1 MNNII
6 TSNLSTNAKDVTI
19 SFMASSENS
28 PLVASKFDIFKH
40 TGKTNRLFAMDDKE
54 ADIEPDELISKDVE
68 FESVTFDQKTVS
80 TSVEVTQLVRNNT
93 PIDLQGIAQGK
104 ATRRILR
111 TLQSQAFGKGNAD
124 GSGKQMQSIFEYNNY
139 ANKIADIKTYTKV
152 DEMFNDFANSSENLQ
167 GAIFVVDN
175 ALFATRLVDVSGETL
190 LKPSDAN
197 DGSIGKIYNIPVFVQ
212 QMNGKGKMV
221 LMNPKAYAVSVN
233 DDFIAEVNSGS
244 GNVED
249 TEVALAGYTFVYA
262 ELMASG
268 MVANPHGIKILTDL
282 TMSAQSVEEL
292 KAKRSR
298 KAKGE

>member
-1 MNNII
+1 MTII
-6 TSNLSTNAKDVTI
+6 TDNLSTNAKDVTI
-19 SFMASSENS
+19 SFMASSENY
-28 PLVASKFDIFKH
+28 PLIASKFDIFKH
-40 TGKTNRLFAMDDKE
+40 VGKTNRLFAMDDKE
-54 ADIEPDELISKDVE
+54 AEIDPDELISKDVE

-80 TSVEVTQLVRNNT
+80 TSVEITQLILNNT
-93 PIDLQGIAQGK
+93 PIDLKGIAQGK

-139 ANKIADIKTYTKV
+139 TNKIADIKTFSKV

-175 ALFATRLVDVSGETL
+175 ALFATNLVDVGGQAL
-190 LKPSDAN
+190 LKPTNAH
-197 DGSIGKIYNIPVFVQ
+197 DGSIGTIYGIPVFVQ
-212 QMNGKGKMV
+212 PMNGKGKMV

-233 DDFIAEVNSGS
+233 DELTAEINDGS
-244 GNVED
+244 ED
-249 TEVALAGYTFVYA
+249 STTALAGYNFVYT
-262 ELMASG
+262 EIMASG

-282 TMSAQSVEEL
+282 TMSAQSVGEPTV
-292 KAKRSR
+292 KRSR

>member
-1 MNNII
+1 MTII
-6 TSNLSTNAKDVTI
+6 TDNLSTNAKDVTI

-28 PLVASKFDIFKH
+28 PLIASKFDIFNHK
-40 TGKTNRLFAMDDKE
+40 GKTNRLFAMDDKE
-54 ADIEPDELISKDVE
+54 AEIDPDELISKDVE

-80 TSVEVTQLVRNNT
+80 TSIEITQLVQNDT
-93 PIDLQGIAQGK
+93 PIDLKGIAQGK

-111 TLQSQAFGKGNAD
+111 TLQSQAFGKGNSD
-124 GSGKQMQSIFEYNNY
+124 GSGKQMQSIFEYNTY
-139 ANKIADIKTYTKV
+139 ANKIADIKTFTKV

-175 ALFATRLVDVSGETL
+175 ALFATKLLDEGKQAL

-212 QMNGKGKMV
+212 PMNGKGKMV

-233 DDFIAEVNSGS
+233 DELTAEINDGS
-244 GNVED
+244 DD
-249 TEVALAGYTFVYA
+249 TEVALAGYTFVFA
-262 ELMASG
+262 EIMASG

-282 TMSAQSVEEL
+282 TMAAQSIEEP

-298 KAKGE
+298 KVKGE

>member
-1 MNNII
+1 MTN
-6 TSNLSTNAKDVTI
+6 TLPQLTNAKDVTI
-19 SFMASSENS
+19 SFMASSENL
-28 PLVASKFDIFKH
+28 PLIASKFDIFKH
-40 TGKTNRLFAMDDKE
+40 VGKTNRLFAMDDKE
-54 ADIEPDELISKDVE
+54 AEIDPDELISKDVE

-80 TSVEVTQLVRNNT
+80 TSVEVTQLVRINT

-111 TLQSQAFGKGNAD
+111 TLQSQAFGKGNTD

-139 ANKIADIKTYTKV
+139 TDKIADIKTFTKI

-190 LKPSDAN
+190 LKPTIAN
-197 DGSIGKIYNIPVFVQ
+197 DGSIGAIYGIPVFVQ
-212 QMNGKGKMV
+212 PMNGKGKMV

-233 DDFIAEVNSGS
+233 DELTAEVNNGS
-244 GNVED
+244 ED
-249 TEVALAGYTFVYA
+249 TEVALAGYTFVFA
-262 ELMASG
+262 EVMASG

-282 TMSAQSVEEL
+282 TMSAQSVEEP

-298 KAKGE
+298 KVKGE

>member
-1 MNNII
+1 MTTNLNNQ
-6 TSNLSTNAKDVTI
+6 DVTI
-19 SFMASSENS
+19 SFVASSENL
-28 PLVASKFDIFKH
+28 PLIASKFDIFKH
-40 TGKTNRLFAMDDKE
+40 VGKTDRLFATDDKE
-54 ADIEPDELISKDVE
+54 AEIDPDELISKDVE

-80 TSVEVTQLVRNNT
+80 TSVDITRLLLNDT
-93 PIDLQGIAQGK
+93 PIDLTGIAKEK

-124 GSGKQMQSIFEYNNY
+124 GSGNQMQSIFEYNTY
-139 ANKIADIKTYTKV
+139 ANRIADIKTYTKV

-175 ALFATRLVDVSGETL
+175 ALFATRLLDEGKQTL
-190 LKPSDAN
+190 LKPTSAN
-197 DGSIGKIYNIPVFVQ
+197 DGSIGTIYGIPVFVQ
-212 QMNGKGKMV
+212 PMNGKGKMV

-233 DDFIAEVNSGS
+233 DKLNADINDGS
-244 GNVED
+244 ED
-249 TEVALAGYTFVYA
+249 TESALQGHIFAYA
-262 ELMASG
+262 EIMASG

-282 TMSAQSVEEL
+282 TMSAQSIEEP

>member
-28 PLVASKFDIFKH
+28 PLIASKFDMFKH
-40 TGKTNRLFAMDDKE
+40 VGKTDRLFAMDDKE

-80 TSVEVTQLVRNNT
+80 TSVDITQLILNKT
-93 PIDLQGIAQGK
+93 PIDLTNIAQGK

-124 GSGKQMQSIFEYNNY
+124 GSGNQMQSIFEYNNY
-139 ANKIADIKTYTKV
+139 TNKIADIKTYAKV

-175 ALFATRLVDVSGETL
+175 ALFATKLLDEGKQTL
-190 LKPSDAN
+190 LKSSDAN

-212 QMNGKGKMV
+212 PMNGKGKMV

-233 DDFIAEVNSGS
+233 NELTAEVNDGS
-244 GNVED
+244 ED
-249 TEVALAGYTFVYA
+249 SDTTLKGYTFVYA
-262 ELMASG
+262 EIMASG

-282 TMSAQSVEEL
+282 TMSAQSVEKP
-292 KAKRSR
+292 KAKSSR
-298 KAKGE
+298 KVKGE

>member
-1 MNNII
+1 MTLI
-6 TSNLSTNAKDVTI
+6 TSNLNTEAKDVTI
-19 SFMASSENS
+19 SLMASSENS
-28 PLVASKFDIFKH
+28 PLIASKFDIFKH
-40 TGKTNRLFAMDDKE
+40 RGKTNRLFAMDDKE
-54 ADIEPDELISKDVE
+54 AEIDPDELISQDVE

-80 TSVEVTQLVRNNT
+80 TSIEITQLLLNNT
-93 PIDLQGIAQGK
+93 PIDLKGIAQGK

-124 GSGKQMQSIFEYNNY
+124 GSNKQMQSIFEYNKY
-139 ANKIADIKTYTKV
+139 VNKIADIKTFTKV

-175 ALFATRLVDVSGETL
+175 ALFATKLLDEGKQTL

-212 QMNGKGKMV
+212 PMNGKGKMV

-233 DDFIAEVNSGS
+233 DELSAEINDGS
-244 GNVED
+244 ED
-249 TEVALAGYTFVYA
+249 TEVRRAGYTFVYA
-262 ELMASG
+262 EIMASG

-282 TMSAQSVEEL
+282 TMSAQSVEEP
-292 KAKRSR
+292 KAKSSR
-298 KAKGE
+298 KVKGE